1 MNNPKKSIAV
11 RENDKSQ
18 RCLPAHEVWG
28 IVLCGRRNSEKDF
41 LVGSELICA
50 VYAIQFPDEVFIV
63 LIGLGTLINVL
74 SIIAGSAFGVLAGS
88 RLSIKTRELITD
100 ILGLITI
107 LAAAGAVIPMF
118 SAQYSQSLPKGWT
131 LLSILGSLLI
141 GGIIGSALKLEIR
154 LESLGENL
162 RKKFGAKQ
170 EGTFVEGFVS
180 SSLLFVI
187 GPLAILG
194 SISDGMG
201 TGIDQLSLKA
211 ILDFFAAIAFA
222 ASLGWGVAVSAI
234 PVGIY
239 QGIWTLIGLLLGS
252 VLAQYQIDA
261 MTIVG
266 GLMLL
271 SIGLRLLRIKEV
283 AVGNLLPALA
293 VAPIFVYLL
302 NSFVA

>member
-1 MNNPKKSIAV
+1 MH
-11 RENDKSQ
+11 E
-18 RCLPAHEVWG
+18 AH
-28 IVLCGRRNSEKDF
+28 IV
-41 LVGSELICA
+41 I
-50 VYAIQFPDEVFIV
+50 
-63 LIGLGTLINVL
+63 IGLGTLINIVG
-74 SIIAGSAFGVLAGS
+74 IIAGSTVGVLAGS
-88 RLSIKTRELITD
+88 RLAVKTRELITD
-100 ILGLITI
+100 VLGLITI
-107 LAAAGAVIPMF
+107 LAAAGAVIPLF
-118 SAQYSQSLPKGWT
+118 SSDFASSLPKGWT

-141 GGIIGSALKLEIR
+141 GGLIGSALKLEDR
-154 LESLGENL
+154 LEMLGENL
-162 RKKFGAKQ
+162 RRKFGANK

-201 TGIDQLSLKA
+201 TGIDQLSLKS

-222 ASLGWGVAVSAI
+222 ASLGWGVAASAI

-239 QGIWTLIGLLLGS
+239 QGVWTLIGLFLGN

-266 GLMLL
+266 GLLLL

-293 VAPIFVYLL
+293 IAPVFVYVL
-302 NSFVA
+302 NTFLV

>member
-1 MNNPKKSIAV
+1 
-11 RENDKSQ
+11 
-18 RCLPAHEVWG
+18 
-28 IVLCGRRNSEKDF
+28 
-41 LVGSELICA
+41 
-50 VYAIQFPDEVFIV
+50 
-63 LIGLGTLINVL
+63 
-74 SIIAGSAFGVLAGS
+74 
-88 RLSIKTRELITD
+88 
-100 ILGLITI
+100 
-107 LAAAGAVIPMF
+107 
-118 SAQYSQSLPKGWT
+118 
-131 LLSILGSLLI
+131 
-141 GGIIGSALKLEIR
+141 
-154 LESLGENL
+154 
-162 RKKFGAKQ
+162 
-170 EGTFVEGFVS
+170 
-180 SSLLFVI
+180 LFVI

-201 TGIDQLSLKA
+201 TGIDQLSLKS

-302 NSFVA
+302 NSFIR

>member
-1 MNNPKKSIAV
+1 M
-11 RENDKSQ
+11 
-18 RCLPAHEVWG
+18 
-28 IVLCGRRNSEKDF
+28 
-41 LVGSELICA
+41 
-50 VYAIQFPDEVFIV
+50 
-63 LIGLGTLINVL
+63 LIGIGTFINISTIV
-74 SIIAGSAFGVLAGS
+74 AGSTIGVLAGA
-88 RLSIKTRELITD
+88 RLNAKTRELITD
-100 ILGLITI
+100 VLGLITI

-118 SAQYSQSLPKGWT
+118 TSEYAQALPKGWT

-141 GGIIGSALKLEIR
+141 GGLIGSALKLEIR
-154 LESLGENL
+154 LEMIGEKL
-162 RKKFGAKQ
+162 RKKFGANR
-170 EGTFVEGFVS
+170 EGSFVEGFVS

-201 TGIDQLSLKA
+201 TGIDQLSLKS

-222 ASLGWGVAVSAI
+222 ASLGWGVAASAI

-239 QGIWTLIGLLLGS
+239 QGIWTLIGFGLGS

-293 VAPIFVYLL
+293 VAPIFVYVL
-302 NSFVA
+302 NTFIS

>member
-1 MNNPKKSIAV
+1 
-11 RENDKSQ
+11 
-18 RCLPAHEVWG
+18 
-28 IVLCGRRNSEKDF
+28 
-41 LVGSELICA
+41 
-50 VYAIQFPDEVFIV
+50 
-63 LIGLGTLINVL
+63 
-74 SIIAGSAFGVLAGS
+74 
-88 RLSIKTRELITD
+88 
-100 ILGLITI
+100 
-107 LAAAGAVIPMF
+107 
-118 SAQYSQSLPKGWT
+118 
-131 LLSILGSLLI
+131 
-141 GGIIGSALKLEIR
+141 
-154 LESLGENL
+154 
-162 RKKFGAKQ
+162 
-170 EGTFVEGFVS
+170 
-180 SSLLFVI
+180 VI